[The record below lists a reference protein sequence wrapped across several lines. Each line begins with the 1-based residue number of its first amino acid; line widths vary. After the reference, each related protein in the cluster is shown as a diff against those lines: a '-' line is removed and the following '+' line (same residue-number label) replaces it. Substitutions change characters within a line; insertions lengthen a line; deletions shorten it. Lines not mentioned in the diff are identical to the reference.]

1 MRGVEPLLEG
11 GHLPNLRAPAGLFA
25 GHTTRGVT
33 GAAIIG
39 CFREG
44 VPRPRVRTDLSDTVS
59 AGSPVSED

>member
-11 GHLPNLRAPAGLFA
+11 VHLPNLRGPAGLFA
-25 GHTTRGVT
+25 GHMTRGLT

-39 CFREG
+39 CFRGG

>member
-1 MRGVEPLLEG
+1 MRGVEPGQEG
-11 GHLPNLRAPAGLFA
+11 AHLPPLRGPAGLSV
-25 GHTTRGVT
+25 GHTTRVVT